1 MLRPKVFAAAMVPI
15 CLAIVPATGSA
26 QNNIPNY
33 TGQAIGASVNALS
46 IKTTISDTGQLQS
59 PGSLSTKSASVNL
72 PPILSTGLLT
82 ANSTAGSDRTS
93 SQASVANVNLSVL
106 GIGITAS
113 VLTSNA
119 TAQACDNVTP
129 AVSGGSTIVDLKV
142 NGLSV
147 NVTGAPNQTVPL
159 LVGTLIIN
167 EQKSSVS
174 SDPSGASAGL
184 IVNALHLKVSG
195 VADVVV
201 ASAQASVLCG
211 GMCGPPV
218 F

>member
-1 MLRPKVFAAAMVPI
+1 MLPI
-15 CLAIVPATGSA
+15 CLAAMPAIGSA
-26 QNNIPNY
+26 QNDIPNY
-33 TGQAIGASVNALS
+33 TGRAIGASVNALS

-59 PGSLSTKSASVNL
+59 PGTLSTQLATLNL

-82 ANSTAGSDRTS
+82 ASTTAGSDRTA

-106 GIGITAS
+106 GIGISAS

-119 TAQACDNVTP
+119 TAQACGGVTP

-159 LVGTLIIN
+159 LIGTLIIN

-195 VADVVV
+195 LADVVV